1 MLVQTQCIAR
11 DAIREVLKN
20 TLILVAVDLI
30 VCVATEMEGA
40 LLRPHLP
47 VVATGVGAVNAAC
60 ALTRFLERE
69 GARRVIVC
77 GIGGAYPKSDL
88 RIGEAVWA
96 SSECYGDLGALSPG
110 GFLDMRA
117 MGFPLIAGAE
127 NVYNSLPLDIVPSPH
142 AVPFATV
149 NTCTGEDSA
158 AAAMAQRT
166 GAAVENMEGAAIAHI
181 ARLYGIPCG
190 EVRGISNLTG
200 NRDRAAWK
208 VKEASAAAQE
218 ALLSFITARP

>member
-1 MLVQTQCIAR
+1 
-11 DAIREVLKN
+11 
-20 TLILVAVDLI
+20 
-30 VCVATEMEGA
+30 MEGA
-40 LLRPHLP
+40 LLRPHVP
-47 VVATGVGAVNAAC
+47 VIATGVGAVNAAS
-60 ALTRFLERE
+60 ALTQFLERD

-77 GIGGAYPKSDL
+77 GIGGAYPKSNL
-88 RIGEAVWA
+88 RIGDAVWA
-96 SSECYGDLGALSPG
+96 SSECYGDLGVLTPS
-110 GFLDMRA
+110 GFLDMQA

-127 NVYNSLPLDIVPSPH
+127 NVYNSLPLDIVPSSG

-149 NTCTGEDSA
+149 NTCTGEDAA

-166 GAAVENMEGAAIAHI
+166 GAAVENMEGAAIAHV

-208 VKEASAAAQE
+208 VKEAAAAAQE
-218 ALLSFITARP
+218 ALIAYLGTERTWVSAND